1 VKFKFIDFFAGIGG
15 FRQALQNLG
24 GECVFSCEIDKQCE
38 MTYQENYGETFS
50 HDNISTL
57 HENDVPYAEFTL
69 NFLKCKEVY
78 PIHLIS
84 RNFFLIYLLQNI
96 KNITTPVFTAS

>member
-15 FRQALQNLG
+15 FRQALQNLD

-57 HENDVPYAEFTL
+57 HENDVPHADIICAGFPCQP
-69 NFLKCKEVY
+69 FS
-78 PIHLIS
+78 I
-84 RNFFLIYLLQNI
+84 RLL
-96 KNITTPVFTAS
+96 S